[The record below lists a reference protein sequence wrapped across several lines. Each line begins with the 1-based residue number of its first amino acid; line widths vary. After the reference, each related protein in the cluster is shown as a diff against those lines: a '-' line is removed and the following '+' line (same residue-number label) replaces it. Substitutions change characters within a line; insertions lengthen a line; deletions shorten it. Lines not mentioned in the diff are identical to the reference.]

1 MTGAVRRCAQFGFGS
16 CGGVCVPVGE
26 SCEVQ
31 PAFVLDSTTIDN
43 ITAVCPSQFAT
54 CDAPHAG
61 CVDGLAEMIQT
72 GSVMLSP
79 VASQTLADLSALSY
93 CAALFL
99 RPPPMFDTQILP
111 AGTNTSSVC
120 ELDAVT
126 DCCIGTDQCPATCNA
141 HSHITE
147 TTFGPYGQPQEI
159 LRCVCD
165 ECGLDFPD
173 EYPVDESTWCQVL
186 GFGFCNG
193 ICVPP
198 GATCGTSLPPTTAA
212 NDVLPTQTAEF
223 EGQCKTFQLTISLDF
238 ATMFATDADII
249 TFKIAV

>member
-1 MTGAVRRCAQFGFGS
+1 
-16 CGGVCVPVGE
+16 VPVGE

-193 ICVPP
+193 MC
-198 GATCGTSLPPTTAA
+198 ATRCNLRYLTAA
-212 NDVLPTQTAEF
+212 DHCGERRAAHSDGRIRRAMQDVPTYDLI
-223 EGQCKTFQLTISLDF
+223 GLCYHVRHRCRHHHFQNCL
-238 ATMFATDADII
+238 
-249 TFKIAV
+249 